1 MVSGWNGRMKIP
13 SILLLSV
20 MAATAAEVRIDPAAP
35 PVLLPAVAT
44 PFATYESPVSALQ
57 FDPRVDV
64 QGRLFN
70 EAQADVTIRG
80 GTFESTGFVLG
91 AATLI
96 DPQTG
101 HYSAEIPVPT
111 AMLLSPVIQTGS
123 INTLGSFN
131 STAGSIRWGWA
142 PVREGGRVL
151 VGFSQHDG
159 NTQELQGG
167 AGLGDDRFGGRW
179 LLDGNF
185 AHSEGEG
192 DLENADH
199 RFYRYAGRV
208 QRRSDLT
215 QTDLFAGYQHKI
227 FGLQNLYAAPFDS
240 FEQENVKTRLFLVNH
255 RYEVDGDEWL
265 EATGYYR
272 RNSDDYDFNRF
283 NPDAGNPFRH
293 ETRSGGGALKGSY
306 PVGHYN
312 LLYGLE
318 IYSDEIESTALTF
331 GPFDSRIYG
340 AASLAGERSWEASGG
355 EWTALLGVKWDES
368 NHESGE
374 LLPVSRLSF
383 VQVTGEESSW
393 NAYADASGASQVPGY
408 TAIASSPS
416 GGLFRGN
423 PDLGRET
430 SWNLELGGG
439 LEEGPWSLDAAVFAR
454 RDENLADWTYNTT
467 GGFAR
472 TANPIDVWVYGFEAL
487 GRYGWNGGSVSL
499 GYARLEK
506 DEDYGSADVDAS
518 FYALNYPED
527 RVTLTLDWNP
537 IAWLGFR
544 TDTEWRKQRE
554 NLLRESDDTAWL
566 TDAALRFS
574 TSRLPGAELWVGVWN
589 LWDDDFQEVPGV
601 PREGRTFFA
610 NVSYSF

>member
-1 MVSGWNGRMKIP
+1 MKVIP
-13 SILLLSV
+13 LCLGFAASV
-20 MAATAAEVRIDPAAP
+20 YAADVRIDPVAP

-70 EAQADVTIRG
+70 EAQADVTVRG

-91 AATLI
+91 VATLI

-123 INTLGSFN
+123 LNTLGSFN

-142 PVREGGRVL
+142 PAREGGRVL
-151 VGFSQHDG
+151 VGFSQHEG

-167 AGLGDDRFGGRW
+167 VLLGQDRSGGRW
-179 LLDGNF
+179 YADGNF

-192 DLENADH
+192 DLQNADH
-199 RFYRYAGRV
+199 RFYRYAGRI
-208 QRRSDLT
+208 QRQSEST
-215 QTDLFAGYQHKI
+215 QTDLFVGYQHKI

-240 FEQENVKTRLFLVNH
+240 FEQENVKTRLFLLNH
-255 RYEVDGDEWL
+255 RFEVDEGEWM
-265 EATGYYR
+265 EATAYYR
-272 RNSDDYDFNRF
+272 RNSDDYDFDRF
-283 NPDAGNPFRH
+283 NPGSGNPFQH
-293 ETRSGGGALKGSY
+293 ETDSGGGAIKGAY
-306 PVGHYN
+306 PFGDYR
-312 LLYGLE
+312 LLYGAE
-318 IYSDEIESTALTF
+318 IYADSIESTALTF
-331 GPFDSRIYG
+331 GPFDSRVYG
-340 AASLAGERSWEASGG
+340 AVSLAGERSWEASDG
-355 EWTALLGVKWDES
+355 EWTALLGGKWDES
-368 NHESGE
+368 NQESGE

-383 VQVTGEESSW
+383 AR
-393 NAYADASGASQVPGY
+393 NAGAGPAWEAYVDISGASQVPGY
-408 TAIASSPS
+408 TAIASSPQ

-430 SWNLELGGG
+430 SWNFETGGG
-439 LEEGPWSLDAAVFAR
+439 LTEGPWSLDLAAFVR
-454 RDENLADWTYNTT
+454 KDENLADWTYNTA

-472 TANPIDVWVYGFEAL
+472 TANPIDVWVYGIETLA
-487 GRYGWNGGSVSL
+487 RYGWEKSSVSV
-499 GYARLEK
+499 GYAWLGK
-506 DEDYGSADVDAS
+506 DEDYGSTDVDAS
-518 FYALNYPED
+518 FYALNYPEH
-527 RVTLTLDWNP
+527 RVTLAWDWNP
-537 IAWLGFR
+537 LPWLGFR

-554 NLLRESDDTAWL
+554 NLLRDSDDQAWL
-566 TDAALRFS
+566 TDAAFRFS

-610 NVSYSF
+610 NVSYTF